1 VYCNYK
7 AQNEQDAVGILAAIL
22 RQLVQARPSL
32 IEHVQRLYITHA
44 NSQTRPS
51 VTEILTALESL
62 LLEFSTL
69 YVVID
74 ALDECQDGDGTRRSL
89 IASLRVLQ
97 ANTDLHLMVTSRFIP
112 DIYEEFQEA
121 LRLEVR
127 AGDEDVAQFVRGQI
141 PRLPRCVQR
150 STALQELVVSRI
162 ADAVDG
168 MYEYHPSC

>member
-1 VYCNYK
+1 
-7 AQNEQDAVGILAAIL
+7 
-22 RQLVQARPSL
+22 
-32 IEHVQRLYITHA
+32 
-44 NSQTRPS
+44 
-51 VTEILTALESL
+51 
-62 LLEFSTL
+62 
-69 YVVID
+69 
-74 ALDECQDGDGTRRSL
+74 LDECQDGDGTRRSL